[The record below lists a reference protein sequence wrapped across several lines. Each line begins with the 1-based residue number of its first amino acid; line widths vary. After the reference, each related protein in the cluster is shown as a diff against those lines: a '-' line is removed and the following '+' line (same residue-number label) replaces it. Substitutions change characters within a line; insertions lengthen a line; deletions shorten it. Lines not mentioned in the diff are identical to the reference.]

1 MQMNTIELEDGWAKI
16 LPTIDNLVHNLW
28 PEDGQSWEPV
38 KINNEIY
45 MKVFIQVY
53 TLCNR
58 DQNYSD
64 QLYQRYK
71 DKVEKVFTQNVQ
83 PQIDSASD
91 AELSMVVKDQWFRFR
106 IFIKWISSF
115 FSYLDRFH
123 TKRKGLPSL
132 KETGYG
138 VFKEHLRQRLPE
150 DIIATLEEDTTKIIS
165 PSRKN

>member
-1 MQMNTIELEDGWAKI
+1 
-16 LPTIDNLVHNLW
+16 
-28 PEDGQSWEPV
+28 
-38 KINNEIY
+38 

-53 TLCNR
+53 NLCDNH
-58 DQNYSD
+58 NYSE

-123 TKRKGLPSL
+123 IKQKGLPSL

-138 VFKEHLRQRLPE
+138 VFKDHLPQRLSE
-150 DIIATLEEDTTKIIS
+150 DIIATIEEDLSKIIS
-165 PSRKN
+165 PSVS